1 MPIASASLI
10 AWRQMPVAKG
20 LQLWRDMLYG
30 PLALNGVLIH
40 ELRGLRANPL
50 NLIRIMPAEG
60 LRAGFQAPSSF
71 IR

>member
-1 MPIASASLI
+1 MPLASASLN
-10 AWRQMPVAKG
+10 AWPISSPKAFNSGGICSKV
-20 LQLWRDMLYG
+20 

-60 LRAGFQAPSSF
+60 LRAGLRAPSSF